1 MFRHECTPVL
11 DISISIRCINS
22 FKLKCGSL
30 PGILRVLGIVMNEDH
45 SVFVGL
51 CCKCWIDS
59 LKIKVVTCEVL
70 WLVFALRLSICY
82 CIPTQ
87 FLAIWVYAIFKYIYY
102 IGLYKFV
109 VFRLFAVPKSWEWS
123 TLFTYYLYII
133 IKFYFTITFKFNV
146 FLYTD
151 AFFNLW
157 KCEWNETYKDEKLL
171 WIKFSVCFLHTTIA
185 CFQKIWNIAQF
196 MVPFCHY
203 WLDV

>member
-30 PGILRVLGIVMNEDH
+30 PGILRVPGIVMNEDH
-45 SVFVGL
+45 SVFVGFVL
-51 CCKCWIDS
+51 QMLDRLIE
-59 LKIKVVTCEVL
+59 IKVVTCEVL

-109 VFRLFAVPKSWEWS
+109 VFRFICCTKKLRMVNII
-123 TLFTYYLYII
+123 YL
-133 IKFYFTITFKFNV
+133 
-146 FLYTD
+146 
-151 AFFNLW
+151 
-157 KCEWNETYKDEKLL
+157 LL
-171 WIKFSVCFLHTTIA
+171 LH
-185 CFQKIWNIAQF
+185 
-196 MVPFCHY
+196 Y
-203 WLDV
+203 L